1 LKKGDKGWVARA
13 ASKTKKVLKG
23 KGKSYT
29 AMKPKGSRWLHTE
42 AAICDGIAFKTFFVG
57 SIQVPFAKQD
67 GSKNQAVAIEAS
79 KKLVSN
85 AKPDEAQSAF
95 LNVSSGKM
103 TLISRPDE
111 SIIMRH
117 STCRVAFSTV
127 DPANPTTFC
136 YVALV
141 KDTELALCHVF
152 RAKTA
157 KQAYEL
163 TFTCAQAF
171 DFNYRAFVAK
181 SSAALD
187 SSVLEPTLEPEAIRD
202 HIATIV
208 ETMDSVAAADEE
220 AEDMR
225 ANAGYMEISSMI
237 FNAAAAGLEEY
248 IKEEEE
254 DHGVPI
260 TSSPAPAG
268 GGSRLNGAAGYLE
281 VEDGSPSMYIDVL
294 PTPKDTYMDDGLL
307 TTPMKAAGYMT
318 VMPNSPS
325 TYLDISNS
333 LNF

>member
-1 LKKGDKGWVARA
+1 MVRRSHTPPYFFFVFVFVFVFFF
-13 ASKTKKVLKG
+13 SKTDATRTLCDFCD
-23 KGKSYT
+23 
-29 AMKPKGSRWLHTE
+29 AIHT
-42 AAICDGIAFKTFFVG
+42 K
-57 SIQVPFAKQD
+57 
-67 GSKNQAVAIEAS
+67 
-79 KKLVSN
+79 
-85 AKPDEAQSAF
+85 AF

-237 FNAAAAGLEEY
+237 FNAA
-248 IKEEEE
+248 
-254 DHGVPI
+254 VSRVSRC
-260 TSSPAPAG
+260 TSRILA
-268 GGSRLNGAAGYLE
+268 LFLFF
-281 VEDGSPSMYIDVL
+281 
-294 PTPKDTYMDDGLL
+294 
-307 TTPMKAAGYMT
+307 
-318 VMPNSPS
+318 
-325 TYLDISNS
+325 
-333 LNF
+333 LNFALCNPPPPLCADTSNTWDDVDAGDL

>member
-1 LKKGDKGWVARA
+1 
-13 ASKTKKVLKG
+13 
-23 KGKSYT
+23 
-29 AMKPKGSRWLHTE
+29 
-42 AAICDGIAFKTFFVG
+42 
-57 SIQVPFAKQD
+57 
-67 GSKNQAVAIEAS
+67 
-79 KKLVSN
+79 
-85 AKPDEAQSAF
+85 
-95 LNVSSGKM
+95 M

-237 FNAAAAGLEEY
+237 FNAA
-248 IKEEEE
+248 
-254 DHGVPI
+254 VSRVSRC
-260 TSSPAPAG
+260 TSRILA
-268 GGSRLNGAAGYLE
+268 LFLFFF
-281 VEDGSPSMYIDVL
+281 
-294 PTPKDTYMDDGLL
+294 
-307 TTPMKAAGYMT
+307 
-318 VMPNSPS
+318 
-325 TYLDISNS
+325 
-333 LNF
+333 LNFALCNPPPPLCGDTSNTWDDADADAVAGDL

>member
-1 LKKGDKGWVARA
+1 
-13 ASKTKKVLKG
+13 
-23 KGKSYT
+23 
-29 AMKPKGSRWLHTE
+29 
-42 AAICDGIAFKTFFVG
+42 
-57 SIQVPFAKQD
+57 
-67 GSKNQAVAIEAS
+67 
-79 KKLVSN
+79 
-85 AKPDEAQSAF
+85 
-95 LNVSSGKM
+95 M

-237 FNAAAAGLEEY
+237 FNAAVSRVSRCTSRILALFLFFYFALCNPPPPLCADTSNTWDDVDAEADADAVAGDL
-248 IKEEEE
+248 
-254 DHGVPI
+254 
-260 TSSPAPAG
+260 
-268 GGSRLNGAAGYLE
+268 
-281 VEDGSPSMYIDVL
+281 
-294 PTPKDTYMDDGLL
+294 
-307 TTPMKAAGYMT
+307 
-318 VMPNSPS
+318 
-325 TYLDISNS
+325 
-333 LNF
+333 